1 MMSMVRDY
9 KGLSYENTEVLS
21 CHFHLH
27 NRYNCVGA
35 IEISLSP
42 WCENVPWPNGW
53 CSVRALSSTVPMG
66 CLTGKSNGAS
76 TLQLT
81 LSYAGEHATSNKAS
95 TVYMIDHDRVGR
107 RLFPPQQQHEII
119 ALATQPPI
127 QQDHPITHWSMSDLT
142 RAVLE
147 NHIVG
152 AIAPSTIWRLL
163 DQAALKPH
171 RWHYWLNSPD
181 PEFYPK
187 MYDII
192 ELYLNALEMYQR
204 GEILLSVDEKTS
216 IQALRRKYPHK
227 PMIPGRV
234 ELIEHE
240 YKRHG
245 TCCLTA
251 GLEVATGEVMGL
263 LTPNRPAEVFAEFI
277 QWVCQSY
284 AEAPS
289 IHIVLDN
296 LNTHYHALTCQVVA
310 NFCHCTMGSI
320 ETGLQRKSFLS
331 DPSKRVVFH
340 FTPSHASW
348 LNQIEIWFSTL
359 VRKVLRRGDFSSVD
373 DLQDKIIRFIEYYN
387 GYLAKPYKWT
397 YTGKP
402 LAAEKK
408 AA

>member
-1 MMSMVRDY
+1 MS
-9 KGLSYENTEVLS
+9 
-21 CHFHLH
+21 
-27 NRYNCVGA
+27 
-35 IEISLSP
+35 
-42 WCENVPWPNGW
+42 
-53 CSVRALSSTVPMG
+53 
-66 CLTGKSNGAS
+66 
-76 TLQLT
+76 
-81 LSYAGEHATSNKAS
+81 
-95 TVYMIDHDRVGR
+95 
-107 RLFPPQQQHEII
+107 
-119 ALATQPPI
+119 
-127 QQDHPITHWSMSDLT
+127 

-147 NHIVG
+147 NEIVG
-152 AIAPSTIWRLL
+152 SIAPSTIWRLL

-187 MYDII
+187 MYDIV
-192 ELYLNALEMYQR
+192 ELYLNALKMHER
-204 GEILLSVDEKTS
+204 GDILLSVDEKTS
-216 IQALRRKYPHK
+216 IQALKRRYPHK
-227 PMIPGRV
+227 PMMPGRV

-251 GLEVATGEVMGL
+251 GLEVATGEVIGL
-263 LTPNRPAEVFAEFI
+263 LTSNRPAEVFAEFI
-277 QWVCQSY
+277 QWICQIY
-284 AEAPS
+284 AEAHN

-310 NFCHCTMGSI
+310 DFCNCKTGSI
-320 ETGLQRKSFLS
+320 KTGRQRKDFLT

-359 VRKVLRRGDFSSVD
+359 VRKVIRRGDFSSVD

-387 GYLAKPYKWT
+387 EYLAKPYKWT

-408 AA
+408 VA